1 MFLRSKKL
9 KQIKE
14 DIKDIY
20 KKLKK
25 QDEII
30 TFIKNSD
37 SDNEQT
43 QLEIDTIINK
53 MNKLI
58 DLYDVENNLEKKVKT
73 LEYELEVTNNNLQL
87 ILVEYNNNNIFY
99 KTVEKLLNF
108 INSLF

>member
-1 MFLRSKKL
+1 
-9 KQIKE
+9 
-14 DIKDIY
+14 
-20 KKLKK
+20 
-25 QDEII
+25 
-30 TFIKNSD
+30 
-37 SDNEQT
+37 
-43 QLEIDTIINK
+43 

-58 DLYDVENNLEKKVKT
+58 DLYNVENNLEEKVKT